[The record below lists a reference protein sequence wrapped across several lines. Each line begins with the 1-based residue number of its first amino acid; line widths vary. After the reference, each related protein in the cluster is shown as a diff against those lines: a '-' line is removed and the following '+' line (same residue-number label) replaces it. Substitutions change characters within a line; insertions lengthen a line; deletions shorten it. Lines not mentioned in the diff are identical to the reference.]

1 MVIRWQ
7 GSVDNA
13 RISSNSSLNQKL
25 RNGRISNCEKVIVES
40 RTAAPICIL
49 GDAAYSFILHNFCE
63 FKKENVNAKLIEA
76 ALKYNKEFK
85 VNKSIYIYSKPYIP
99 ILLTVCN
106 NISIKNVIKC
116 VKSVKLLN
124 VKLLLN
130 VKRNGTLT
138 IVEIL

>member
-13 RISSNSSLNQKL
+13 RMSSNSSLNQKL
-25 RNGRISNCEKVIVES
+25 RNGRISNCEKVIAES

-63 FKKENVNAKLIEA
+63 FKKENVNAKLMEA

>member
-13 RISSNSSLNQKL
+13 RMFSNSSLNQKL
-25 RNGRISNCEKVIVES
+25 RDERISNCEKVIVEG
-40 RTAAPICIL
+40 RPAAPICIL
-49 GDAAYSFILHNFCE
+49 GDPAYSFILHNFCE
-63 FKKENVNAKLIEA
+63 FKKENVNAKLIET